1 MSISRE
7 RLLAPAPEGI
17 LKPEVLKTVASRMRR
32 DECYHLV
39 YRRRHVI
46 GDDPEP
52 NSDVLIKVTNTVR
65 EKKSQGYAWFRFV
78 NPKDDPFT
86 LNGGQPARHAFPQVG
101 AVPQDEFLD
110 YFVVE
115 QHLEVPSKPPA
126 RGRSL
131 PLEDDD
137 RGLGSGSDEDVVESS
152 KESDMEVMR
161 RCLALEEEE
170 IFLDPENWY
179 DYVKTANEKAILE
192 SSFNKRYGRLEH
204 LSRDDRNDAARVL
217 VQVYNAIRLFVFEG
231 EALSASTEWIRQ
243 VRHLV
248 NDLEAYFIQNDGY
261 TAAYCKV
268 YRSVH
273 RGRRLPEYM
282 QRDTAE
288 AISSA
293 KVMGMTLD
301 SKVRAA
307 LGGEPPNP
315 TSSKQKGQ
323 QRNERRQRQK
333 GARKELADKYGLDER
348 LKDVPADV
356 RKKLGFH

>member
-17 LKPEVLKTVASRMRR
+17 LKPEVLKVVAARMRR
-32 DECYHLV
+32 DELYHV
-39 YRRRHVI
+39 VFRRRHVI

-52 NSDVLIKVTNTVR
+52 NSDVLIKVTNSTN

-78 NPKDDPFT
+78 NPKDDPST
-86 LNGGQPARHAFPQVG
+86 VNGGQPARHAFPQVG
-101 AVPQDEFLD
+101 AVPQDEFFD

-115 QHLEVPSKPPA
+115 QQSKPPA

-131 PLEDDD
+131 PMEDEDQD
-137 RGLGSGSDEDVVESS
+137 LGSGSDEDVVEST

-179 DYVKTANEKAILE
+179 GYVKTANEKAILE
-192 SSFNKRYGRLEH
+192 SSLNKRYGRLEH
-204 LSRDDRNDAARVL
+204 LSRDDRDDAARVL
-217 VQVYNAIRLFVFEG
+217 VQVYNAIRLFIFEG
-231 EALSASTEWIRQ
+231 EALSASAEWIRQ
-243 VRHLV
+243 VRHLI

-307 LGGEPPNP
+307 LGGEPPKAN
-315 TSSKQKGQ
+315 SKPKGQ
-323 QRNERRQRQK
+323 QRNERRQRQR
-333 GARKELADKYGLDER
+333 GARKELADKYGLEEK